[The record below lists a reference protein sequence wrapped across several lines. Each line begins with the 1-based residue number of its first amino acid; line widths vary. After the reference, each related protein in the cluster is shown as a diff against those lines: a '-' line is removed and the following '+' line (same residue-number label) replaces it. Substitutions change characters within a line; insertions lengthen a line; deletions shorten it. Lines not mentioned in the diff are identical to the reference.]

1 MGHRDL
7 GHRVGPR
14 SPRRMLGR
22 AAAAAA
28 CLMFAGSTVTAGH
41 AAGSPTAPM
50 DGGLR
55 RIEWQGSTIRV
66 PAPGSGVRLTR
77 LMTDGT
83 ERSILVVTAVDGRV
97 SMLEALD
104 QQAGAV
110 EVAATRPKPACKDGT
125 YRLDS
130 GPWEK
135 TYEWWFK
142 EGTTPKGTSRT
153 AALAAI
159 KRAVRNIT
167 HGRND
172 CGRRDRIAARSAYQ
186 GTTGKVESCF
196 ESLGFGRNVVLFG
209 SLPPGVAGQSEVCYQ
224 LGEAGLVPTMANVVF
239 SKRERWATKRAGC
252 RGQALLEEVGTHE
265 FGHVFGLDH
274 VTGRAHSR
282 LTMTPSTYP
291 CNSAGITLGLG
302 DMRGLERLYPIDD

>member
-7 GHRVGPR
+7 GHHMGPR
-14 SPRRMLGR
+14 PLRRMLGR
-22 AAAAAA
+22 MVAVTA
-28 CLMFAGSTVTAGH
+28 CLVLAGSTVADAHEVGP
-41 AAGSPTAPM
+41 PTAPM
-50 DGGLR
+50 GGGLG

-83 ERSILVVTAVDGRV
+83 ERSVLITTAADGRV
-97 SMLEALD
+97 STLEAQD
-104 QQAGAV
+104 RRAGVV
-110 EVAATRPKPACKDGT
+110 EVAATRPKPACKDGA

-130 GPWEK
+130 GPWET

-142 EGTTPKGTSRT
+142 ESTTPKGTSRT

-172 CGRRDRIAARSAYQ
+172 CGRPDRIGARSAYQ
-186 GTTGKVESCF
+186 GTTRKVESCF

-209 SLPPGVAGQSEVCYQ
+209 SLPPGVAGQAEVCYE

-239 SKRERWATKRAGC
+239 SKRQRWATKRAGC
-252 RGQALLEEVGTHE
+252 RGRALLEEVGTHE

-282 LTMTPSTYP
+282 LTMSPSTYP